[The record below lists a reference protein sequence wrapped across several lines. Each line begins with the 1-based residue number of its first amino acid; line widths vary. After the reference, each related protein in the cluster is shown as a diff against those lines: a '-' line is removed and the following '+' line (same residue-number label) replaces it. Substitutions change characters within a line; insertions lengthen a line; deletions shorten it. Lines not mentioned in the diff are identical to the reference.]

1 MKQAEFLQKLF
12 AALEPLSA
20 GEREQIREYVEEM
33 FCDAMEQGL
42 SEEECAA
49 QFGSPE
55 QAAREFREGAAQR
68 EEERQNGLAVA
79 GRELASRPERKEG
92 GKSLFRPDHPC
103 TALKLDVHNFSL
115 HVSPWDGPELHILFE
130 VNEEEDEIRSERRGD
145 VWVFTCFRKR
155 RGWRMFGAL
164 FGSRTRKMEIFVPHT
179 FRGRLSL
186 STTNAR
192 VAMEGCEA
200 LSSLL
205 LKTTNASVSLQHC
218 SGGELCCRSSNG
230 ALHVEDVHGDTLQAV
245 TSNARVELTSCVWQ
259 GACGVHTSNGSISAS
274 QVEAGSL
281 SLQSSNARI
290 HVEQVRA
297 SGITLATSNGSI
309 GGTVVGDPEEYTITT
324 STSNA
329 SCSPKT
335 RAIPGAQKALSA
347 STSNGSVAL
356 QFVS

>member
-1 MKQAEFLQKLF
+1 MKQAEFLQELL

-20 GEREQIREYVEEM
+20 EEREQIREYVEEI

-68 EEERQNGLAVA
+68 QEERQNGLAA
-79 GRELASRPERKEG
+79 SCREPVSQPEQAES
-92 GKSLFRPDHPC
+92 GKALFRPDRPC
-103 TALKLDVHNFSL
+103 SALELDVHNFSL

-145 VWVFTCFRKR
+145 VWVFTCRQKR
-155 RGWRMFGAL
+155 HGWRKLGML
-164 FGSRTRKMEIFVPHT
+164 FGNRTRKMEVCVPRT

-186 STTNAR
+186 ATTNAR
-192 VAMEGCEA
+192 ITMEGCEA
-200 LSSLL
+200 LSSLS
-205 LKTTNASVSLQHC
+205 LKTTNASVSLLHC
-218 SGGELCCRSSNG
+218 SGGEICCRSSNG
-230 ALHVEDVHGDTLQAV
+230 ALHVEDVHGDALQAV

-259 GACGVHTSNGSISAS
+259 GACGVHTSNGSVSAT

-290 HVEQVRA
+290 SVEQVRA

-309 GGTVVGDPEEYTITT
+309 GGTVVGDPEEYAITT

-335 RAIPGAQKALSA
+335 RAIPGAQKVLSA
-347 STSNGSVAL
+347 STSNGRVAL

>member
-1 MKQAEFLQKLF
+1 MKQAEFLRELL

-20 GEREQIREYVEEM
+20 EERDQIREYVEEM

-55 QAAREFREGAAQR
+55 QAAQEFREGAAQR
-68 EEERQNGLAVA
+68 QEERENGLAVSR
-79 GRELASRPERKEG
+79 RELASRPEQAESGR
-92 GKSLFRPDHPC
+92 SLFRPDHPC
-103 TALKLDVHNFSL
+103 TALELDVHNFSL

-145 VWVFTCFRKR
+145 VWVFSCRRKR

-164 FGSRTRKMEIFVPHT
+164 FGSRTRKMEIFVPRT

-205 LKTTNASVSLQHC
+205 LKTTNASVSLLHC
-218 SGGELCCRSSNG
+218 SGGEICCRSSNG
-230 ALHVEDVHGDTLQAV
+230 AVHVEGLHGDALQAV
-245 TSNARVELTSCVWQ
+245 TSNARVELSSCVLR
-259 GACGVHTSNGSISAS
+259 GACGVQTSNGSISAS

-290 HVEQVRA
+290 SLEQVRA

-335 RAIPGAQKALSA
+335 RAIPGAQKSLSA
-347 STSNGSVAL
+347 STSNGRVAL

>member
-164 FGSRTRKMEIFVPHT
+164 FGSRTRKMEIFVPRT

-259 GACGVHTSNGSISAS
+259 GACGVHTGNGSISAS
-274 QVEAGSL
+274 SRV
-281 SLQSSNARI
+281 
-290 HVEQVRA
+290 
-297 SGITLATSNGSI
+297 
-309 GGTVVGDPEEYTITT
+309 
-324 STSNA
+324 
-329 SCSPKT
+329 
-335 RAIPGAQKALSA
+335 AQMI
-347 STSNGSVAL
+347 
-356 QFVS
+356 